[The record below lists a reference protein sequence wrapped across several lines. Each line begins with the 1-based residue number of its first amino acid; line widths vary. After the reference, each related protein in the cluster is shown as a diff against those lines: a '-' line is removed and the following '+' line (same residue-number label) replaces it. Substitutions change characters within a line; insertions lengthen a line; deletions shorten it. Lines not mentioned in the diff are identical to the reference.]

1 VTPTK
6 APLVEPFQRS
16 EEASPRRAWPA
27 PLRAIFWLSVSGLFI
42 GTGQLCY
49 FVLVRDEL
57 GPPPTLQGSY
67 TLVVWAQNLV
77 IFYAGLRSRRRLFV
91 LSAAATSLLTFF
103 VTGHFLAV
111 ILSGWFA
118 AERFDPAFFASE
130 IAAEFPTAL
139 WNLAVIVTA
148 GVILAHLAST
158 HLAVVGER
166 RGDRP
171 SPLPPPVE
179 LDAKRR

>member
-1 VTPTK
+1 M
-6 APLVEPFQRS
+6 
-16 EEASPRRAWPA
+16 
-27 PLRAIFWLSVSGLFI
+27 FWLSVSGLFI

-49 FVLVRDEL
+49 FVFVRDEL

-67 TLVVWAQNLV
+67 AVVAWAQNLV

-91 LSAAATSLLTFF
+91 LSTAATALLTFF
-103 VTGHFLAV
+103 VTAHFLAL

-130 IAAEFPTAL
+130 VAAELPTAV

-148 GVILAHLAST
+148 GVILAHLVST

-166 RGDRP
+166 SGDRP
-171 SPLPPPVE
+171 SPLPPAVE
-179 LDAKRR
+179 IAAKPR